1 MSKENQLIIH
11 RSSLMLK
18 AVGIITFGLVALC
31 YPGEDIHAMMMPFG
45 ILVTLNGVTVISK
58 NIRFFTGSF
67 DWQHSFRRGLAEL
80 LIGLTAIV
88 ADIISASIFFELI
101 ALWVILTG
109 MNQISCFYRLRDQM
123 PHWQGMVAVGG
134 LSILFGLFIGA
145 NLIMEVVSLT
155 YEIAVFA
162 LVLGSS
168 LVYAYVKL
176 GEVRQYLGNRPGK
189 IYSTKTLE
197 VYYHDRTF

>member
-11 RSSLMLK
+11 RSSLILK

-31 YPGEDIHAMMMPFG
+31 YPGEDILALMMPFG
-45 ILVTLNGVTVISK
+45 ILVTLNALTVIGK
-58 NIRFFTGSF
+58 NIRFFTGNF
-67 DWQHSFRRGLAEL
+67 DWQHSFRKGLAEL

-88 ADIISASIFFELI
+88 AVIIAVPIFLELI
-101 ALWVILTG
+101 ALWTILNG
-109 MNQISCFYRLRDQM
+109 INQITSFYQLRDRM
-123 PHWQGMVAVGG
+123 SHWLGMVAIGG
-134 LSILFGLFIGA
+134 ASVLFGIFIGA
-145 NLIMEVVSLT
+145 NLIVEVVSLT
-155 YEIAVFA
+155 YEVAGFA

-176 GEVRQYLGNRPGK
+176 GRIRQYLGNRPGK
-189 IYSTKTLE
+189 IYSPKTLE